1 MPQVMAEGIDSEVQ
15 SWVREGQL
23 DPAATRIFEVYG
35 SEIYGFLLSLMHSET
50 AAGDV
55 FSQLGED
62 LWNGLPKFKF
72 GCSIRTWLYVLAR
85 HAAAR
90 YRRSPWNKGERRGAE
105 SRIDSLV
112 DIARSRTQPWQRTEI
127 KDRFSQLRESLDPDD
142 QILLTLR
149 IDRDLAWNEVAKV
162 MLDGEAADAAA
173 LQRETD
179 RLRKRFQLL
188 KTELRKR
195 AEAVGLLDTAQ

>member
-1 MPQVMAEGIDSEVQ
+1 MGADVDREVR
-15 SWVREGQL
+15 SSVGEGQL
-23 DPAATRIFEVYG
+23 DQAATRIFEVYG
-35 SEIYGFLLSLMHSET
+35 SEIYGFLLALMNNDT

-55 FSQLGED
+55 FSQVGED
-62 LWNGLPKFKF
+62 LWKGLSEFKF
-72 GCSIRTWLYVLAR
+72 ECSIRTWLYVLAR

-90 YRRSPWNKGERRGAE
+90 YRRSPWNKAERRGAE
-105 SRIDSLV
+105 SRIESLV
-112 DIARSRTQPWQRTEI
+112 DLARSRTQPWQRTEV
-127 KDRFSQLRESLDPDD
+127 KDRFSELRASLDPDD

-149 IDRDLAWNEVAKV
+149 IDRDLAWSDVAKV
-162 MLDGEAADAAA
+162 MLDGETDPAT

-195 AEAVGLLDTAQ
+195 AAAAGLLDAAP

>member
-1 MPQVMAEGIDSEVQ
+1 MHRVMGGADVDREVRGY
-15 SWVREGQL
+15 VGEGQL
-23 DPAATRIFEVYG
+23 DEAATRIFEIYG
-35 SEIYGFLLSLMHSET
+35 SEIYGFLIALMNNDT

-55 FSQLGED
+55 FSQVGED
-62 LWNGLPKFKF
+62 LWNGLPTFKF
-72 GCSIRTWLYVLAR
+72 ECSIRTWLYVLAR

-90 YRRSPWNKGERRGAE
+90 YRRSPWNKAARRGAE
-105 SRIDSLV
+105 SRIESLV
-112 DIARSRTQPWQRTEI
+112 DIARSRTQPWQRTEV
-127 KDRFSQLRESLDPDD
+127 KDRFSELRASLDPDD

-149 IDRDLAWNEVAKV
+149 IDRDLPWSDVAKV
-162 MLDGEAADAAA
+162 MLDGEANPAT

-195 AEAVGLLDTAQ
+195 AEAAGLLDVAQ

>member
-1 MPQVMAEGIDSEVQ
+1 MAADVDVEVQ
-15 SWVREGQL
+15 NLVREGQL
-23 DPAATRIFEVYG
+23 DQAATRIFEVYG
-35 SEIYGFLLSLMHSET
+35 SEIYGFLLSLMNGET
-50 AAGDV
+50 GAGDV
-55 FSQLGED
+55 FSQVGED
-62 LWNGLPKFKF
+62 LWNGLAKFKF
-72 GCSIRTWLYVLAR
+72 ECSIRTWLYVLAR

-149 IDRDLAWNEVAKV
+149 IDRDLAWTEVAKV
-162 MLDGEAADAAA
+162 MLDGDGDPAK

-195 AEAVGLLDTAQ
+195 AEAAGLLDVAQ

>member
-1 MPQVMAEGIDSEVQ
+1 MRRVMAVDVDREVQ
-15 SWVREGQL
+15 SCVGEGQL
-23 DPAATRIFEVYG
+23 DQAATRIFEVYG
-35 SEIYGFLLSLMHSET
+35 AEIYGFLLGLMNNDT

-55 FSQLGED
+55 FSQVGED

-72 GCSIRTWLYVLAR
+72 ECSIRTWLYVLAR

-90 YRRSPWNKGERRGAE
+90 YRRSPWNKGDRRGGE

-112 DIARSRTQPWQRTEI
+112 DIARSRTQPWQRTEV
-127 KDRFSQLRESLDPDD
+127 KDRFSELRASLDPDD

-149 IDRDLAWNEVAKV
+149 IDRDLAWSEVARV
-162 MLDGEAADAAA
+162 MLDGEATDAAT

-195 AEAVGLLDTAQ
+195 AEAAGLLDVAQ